1 MIAEIIVNSSAQE
14 LNRIFDYKVPDG
26 YTVGENIDIGYRVLV
41 SFANYKSL
49 EIGYIIG
56 FKEASEFKC
65 KNISKVCDRAFDEK
79 KFELAKW
86 IARRY
91 FCNLSDALRLLVPPG
106 TSNNIDKVKI
116 KYERWA
122 RLTKEYLDYLIQGE
136 DENEKKY
143 KIRSDKQKKII
154 DFLKDNIE
162 IPVAILF
169 DVTGTNSV
177 VLNALEEKGICES
190 FKMEVLRNPFLAK
203 HVKHSE
209 KLPLTKE
216 QQKVM
221 EKVSLN
227 NYNEY
232 LLFGV
237 TRKWKNRSIFTI
249 N

>member
-1 MIAEIIVNSSAQE
+1 MFAEIIVNSSAQE
-14 LNRIFDYKVPDG
+14 LNRVFDYKVPEG
-26 YTVGENIDIGYRVLV
+26 YKIGENIDIGYRVLV

-56 FKEASEFKC
+56 FKETSDFKC

-122 RLTKEYLDYLIQGE
+122 RLTKNYLMYVEQGE
-136 DENEKKY
+136 DDGEKKY
-143 KIRSDKQKKII
+143 KIKSEKQKKII
-154 DFLKDNIE
+154 EFLKDNIE

-169 DVTGTNSV
+169 DVTDTNQSV
-177 VLNALEEKGICES
+177 LKALEEKDICES
-190 FKMEVLRNPFLAK
+190 FKMEVLRNPFLTK
-203 HVKHSE
+203 HIKHTD
-209 KLPLTKE
+209 KLPLTNS
-216 QQKVM
+216 QQKVLDAI
-221 EKVSLN
+221 KLN
-227 NYNEY
+227 KFDEY

-237 TRKWKNRSIFTI
+237 TRKW
-249 N
+249 